1 MINIANQIAVAPN
14 AQIAAHIALT
24 ATDWTQLPNSGLTSD
39 CVAAFATY
47 RNAVRVIRRDNDAL
61 NNQPSDYTWP
71 TLPDEVWS

>member
-39 CVAAFATY
+39 CVTAFATY
-47 RNAVRVIRRDNDAL
+47 RNAVRVIRRDSNSINRSPA
-61 NNQPSDYTWP
+61 DYTWP
-71 TLPDEVWS
+71 SMPAEDWA